1 MHCGPELFLDSEGP
15 GSRNAMAPKR
25 KPRLLPLLPD
35 ECWLKVFA
43 FLEASELSGCASG
56 LCAGALALSSQP
68 QLWISL
74 LHVDFCAS
82 FPQRALL
89 RTWLSMHEHFH
100 PRQLYIYK
108 RREHLLDLD
117 IARTELQQRGEQAR
131 EQDRKQRRLR
141 TLNFVLVRVT
151 HLLLCACV
159 LACSLLLWL
168 RVDQVVGWSFYIIF
182 APFFAFEVFV
192 FVSATVAF
200 VIYFLRG
207 SSGWTF
213 YWNRL
218 RGAVRWLILYTSPAE
233 GIAVLLLAS
242 SVVPL
247 LACALEGDNL
257 LPSKYP
263 RFTLPFAAFWLTSLC
278 FVCSL
283 VRRRSFS
290 AACVGS
296 FVLLWMP
303 MISLSVLL
311 YLRLSVFPKLPA
323 YRGAQTN

>member
-82 FPQRALL
+82 FAQRALL
-89 RTWLSMHEHFH
+89 RTWLAMHQNFH

-151 HLLLCACV
+151 HLLLCACM
-159 LACSLLLWL
+159 LATSILLWL
-168 RVDQVVGWSFYIIF
+168 RIDGVVGWSFYFIF
-182 APFFAFEVFV
+182 TPFFAFEVFV
-192 FVSATVAF
+192 FVSATVAMA
-200 VIYFLRG
+200 IYCLRG
-207 SSGWTF
+207 KAGWTF

-218 RGAVRWLILYTSPAE
+218 CAGGRWRLALQLPSFHLAIRRLLAHVDLLHLQPGKA
-233 GIAVLLLAS
+233 AVLFCRLCRIVCA
-242 SVVPL
+242 PL
-247 LACALEGDNL
+247 V
-257 LPSKYP
+257 
-263 RFTLPFAAFWLTSLC
+263 T
-278 FVCSL
+278 
-283 VRRRSFS
+283 
-290 AACVGS
+290 
-296 FVLLWMP
+296 
-303 MISLSVLL
+303 
-311 YLRLSVFPKLPA
+311 
-323 YRGAQTN
+323 